1 MKESTYNMED
11 KFKSEK
17 LEIDTDSSQ
26 NNSNTNSDTNS
37 INDINKNMNEEALII
52 SDKETKPEYGK

>member
-17 LEIDTDSSQ
+17 LEIDTDSPQ
-26 NNSNTNSDTNS
+26 NNSDKNSDTNS

-52 SDKETKPEYGK
+52 SDKETKPENGK

>member
-26 NNSNTNSDTNS
+26 NNSNTNSITTS
-37 INDINKNMNEEALII
+37 VNDINKNMNEEALIF
-52 SDKETKPEYGK
+52 SDKETKPENGK

>member
-1 MKESTYNMED
+1 MED

-17 LEIDTDSSQ
+17 LEIDTDSPQ
-26 NNSNTNSDTNS
+26 NNSDTNSDTNS

-52 SDKETKPEYGK
+52 SDKETKPENGK

>member
-26 NNSNTNSDTNS
+26 NSSNTISDTNS

-52 SDKETKPEYGK
+52 SDKETKPENGN